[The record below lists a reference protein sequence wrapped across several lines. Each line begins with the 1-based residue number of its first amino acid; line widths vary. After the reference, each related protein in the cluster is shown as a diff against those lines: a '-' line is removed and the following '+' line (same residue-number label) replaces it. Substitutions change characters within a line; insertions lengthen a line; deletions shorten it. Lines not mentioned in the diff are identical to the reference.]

1 MSGLLL
7 AALLALPAAGAA
19 DSVPRIS
26 LTDALGRSAR
36 LDPNYVAA
44 LGSIDNAAW
53 SRRAAIL
60 TFVLPSVTVSTD
72 YTRFSRDIFN
82 VGTGQQTRVNVTARV
97 DARYDLF
104 TGGRKLAE
112 LSRARAE
119 LEGARAGELLQ
130 RYLTA
135 LDTESDYYA
144 VLSNRELLDVSRD
157 RVRRAEA
164 QFVVARA
171 RVVSGAAVQTDSLQV
186 LLELNR
192 ARVTLLQDEARLT
205 VARLALGRRVGI
217 PGGADAEPIDTA
229 FIGELPMTLPQAIT
243 EALERGPE
251 YRLARANEK
260 AADASFRARRG
271 FYLPQA
277 ALTANITSFDEVFF
291 PNALTRR
298 SATIQVSLPIWDN
311 GQREIALTRARTARD
326 LARAIRD
333 DLERAAESDVT
344 EAWEAHRTAV
354 LSEQFAAQ
362 AVVIAAETFR
372 VQEARYRGG
381 ATTVLDLLD
390 AQASLTEAQATLV
403 QARYASRLAL
413 AGVEAILGRRLFSN
427 RNPL

>member
-1 MSGLLL
+1 MSGLAL
-7 AALLALPAAGAA
+7 AALLALQATAA
-19 DSVPRIS
+19 DSIPRIS
-26 LTDALGRSAR
+26 LADALSRAVR

-60 TFVLPSVTVSTD
+60 TFVLPSVTVSSD

-82 VGTGQQTRVNVTARV
+82 VGTGEQTRVNVTARV
-97 DARYDLF
+97 DARYEIF
-104 TGGRKLAE
+104 AGGRKLAE

-119 LEGARAGELLQ
+119 LEGARANELLQ

-135 LDTESDYYA
+135 LDTESDFYA
-144 VLSNRELLDVSRD
+144 VLSNRELYDVSRD
-157 RVRRAEA
+157 RVRRAEE
-164 QFVVARA
+164 QFIVARA

-217 PGGADAEPIDTA
+217 PGGVEAEPVDTA
-229 FIGELPMTLPQAIT
+229 HLGPLPLTLPAAIT

-251 YRLARANEK
+251 YRLARADEK
-260 AADASFRARRG
+260 AADASFRIRRG

-277 ALTANITSFDEVFF
+277 AITANVTSFDETFF
-291 PNALTRR
+291 PKALTRA
-298 SATIQVSLPIWDN
+298 SATLQVSLPIWDN
-311 GQREIALTRARTARD
+311 GQREIALTRARSARD

-333 DLERAAESDVT
+333 DLERAAEVDVT

-354 LSEQFAAQ
+354 LSEEFAAQ
-362 AVVIAAETFR
+362 AVIIATETFR

-390 AQASLTEAQATLV
+390 AQASLTDAQSTLV

>member
-1 MSGLLL
+1 MSGLVF
-7 AALLALPAAGAA
+7 AALLALQATAA
-19 DSVPRIS
+19 DSVLRIS
-26 LTDALGRSAR
+26 LAEALRRAVR
-36 LDPNYVAA
+36 LDPSYVAA

-60 TFVLPSVTVSTD
+60 TFILPSVTVGSD
-72 YTRFSRDIFN
+72 YTRYSRDIFN
-82 VGTGQQTRVNVTARV
+82 VGTGQPTRVNVTARV
-97 DARYDLF
+97 DARYELF
-104 TGGRKLAE
+104 AGGRKLAE

-119 LEGARAGELLQ
+119 LEGAHAGELLQ

-135 LDTESDYYA
+135 LDTESDFYA
-144 VLSNRELLDVSRD
+144 VLSNRELFDVSRD
-157 RVRRAEA
+157 RVRRAEE

-217 PGGADAEPIDTA
+217 PGGADAQPIDTA
-229 FIGELPMTLPQAIT
+229 RIEALPFTLPEAIS

-251 YRLARANEK
+251 YRLARANER
-260 AADASFRARRG
+260 AADASLRARRG

-277 ALTANITSFDEVFF
+277 AITANITSFDESFF
-291 PNALTRR
+291 PNALTRS

-311 GQREIALTRARTARD
+311 GQREIALTRARSTRN

-354 LSEQFAAQ
+354 LSEEYAAQ
-362 AVVIAAETFR
+362 AVVIATETFR

-390 AQASLTEAQATLV
+390 AQASLTEAQASLV

>member
-1 MSGLLL
+1 MSGFAL
-7 AALLALPAAGAA
+7 AALLALQAAAA

-26 LTDALGRSAR
+26 LADALSRAVR

-60 TFVLPSVTVSTD
+60 TFILPSVTVSSD
-72 YTRFSRDIFN
+72 YTRYSRDIFN
-82 VGTGQQTRVNVTARV
+82 VGTGQPTRVNVTARV
-97 DARYDLF
+97 DARYEIF
-104 TGGRKLAE
+104 AGGRKLAE

-119 LEGARAGELLQ
+119 VEGARANELLQ

-135 LDTESDYYA
+135 LDTESDFYA
-144 VLSNRELLDVSRD
+144 VLSNRELYDVSRD
-157 RVRRAEA
+157 RVRRAEE

-205 VARLALGRRVGI
+205 VTRLALGRRVGI
-217 PGGADAEPIDTA
+217 PGGVDAEPIDTIRIA
-229 FIGELPMTLPQAIT
+229 ELPLTLPQAIT

-251 YRLARANEK
+251 YQLARANEK
-260 AADASFRARRG
+260 AADASLRARRG

-277 ALTANITSFDEVFF
+277 AITANITSFDEAFF

-298 SATIQVSLPIWDN
+298 SATLQVSLPIWDN

-344 EAWEAHRTAV
+344 EAWEAHRTSV
-354 LSEQFAAQ
+354 LSEAFAEQ

-390 AQASLTEAQATLV
+390 AQASLTEAQSTLV